1 MSVPKALYGFF
12 LFICITCSSLLVSA
26 QQYDT
31 AVEVVEAPVVD
42 TTYSDEDYTDEE
54 EVVDTLLFSNINYF
68 PKDSLRILLKQK
80 EFAYISNLD
89 SLLKKVQQEQLQQLK
104 KQKPPKDI
112 SWIFYFI
119 KYLIWF
125 IVIAAVV
132 FLIYRLFLSEKG
144 MFAASVRN
152 KHRSTKEEEL
162 VDENSLGRKARE
174 AEHAGN
180 YRLAIRYH
188 YLHALTSI
196 AEKGWLLLSPDK
208 TNYQY
213 VRELSN
219 KAIRNDFARITLH
232 YEYAWYGNFQIDA
245 AIFQTIKKEFANF
258 QTTVN
263 QS

>member
-42 TTYSDEDYTDEE
+42 TTYGDEDYTDEE
-54 EVVDTLLFSNINYF
+54 VVDTLLSSNINYF
-68 PKDSLRILLKQK
+68 PKDSLQVLLRQK

-89 SLLKKVQQEQLQQLK
+89 SLLKKVQEENLQQLK
-104 KQKPPKDI
+104 KQKPPTNI

-119 KYLIWF
+119 KYLLWF
-125 IVIAAVV
+125 IVLAAVV

-152 KHRSTKEEEL
+152 KHRSTKAEEL
-162 VDENSLGRKARE
+162 VDEDSLVRKAKE
-174 AEHAGN
+174 AEQAGN
-180 YRLAIRYH
+180 YRLAIRYQ

-196 AEKGWLLLSPDK
+196 AQKGWLLLSPDK

-245 AIFQTIKKEFANF
+245 SIFQTIKKEFTNF
-258 QTTVN
+258 QTRLN